1 MRVPRASHD
10 QEMDAAA
17 AAELSSL
24 ATALD
29 DLTRRVTTIAEGFMG
44 ARRED
49 VGAELFAVE
58 QLLETARRRLDQV
71 VDTVGA

>member
-1 MRVPRASHD
+1 MEAPRGSDNRA
-10 QEMDAAA
+10 MDAA

-29 DLTRRVTTIAEGFMG
+29 ELTRRVTGIAEGFMG

-49 VGAELFAVE
+49 LGAELFAVE
-58 QLLETARRRLDQV
+58 RLLETARRRLDTV
-71 VDTVGA
+71 VDAVAS

>member
-1 MRVPRASHD
+1 
-10 QEMDAAA
+10 MDPA

-29 DLTRRVTTIAEGFMG
+29 ELTRRLTGIAEGFMQ

-49 VGAELFAVE
+49 IGSELFAVE
-58 QLLETARRRLDQV
+58 RLLDTARRRLDKV
-71 VDTVGA
+71 VDAVGT

>member
-1 MRVPRASHD
+1 
-10 QEMDAAA
+10 MDAA

-29 DLTRRVTTIAEGFMG
+29 ELTARLTGIAEGFMQ

-49 VGAELFAVE
+49 LGSELFAVE
-58 QLLETARRRLDQV
+58 RLLDTARRRLDKV
-71 VDTVGA
+71 VDTVGT